1 MVILKIFLDYLR
13 NNLNLEKRFIFP
25 DHYKFSKN
33 EILKIIKYADSKKLN
48 VIMTEKDYF
57 KIKHFNLNKIEFLK
71 VDLVLEQKEKF
82 INRILTL
89 YD

>member
-1 MVILKIFLDYLR
+1 
-13 NNLNLEKRFIFP
+13 
-25 DHYKFSKN
+25 
-33 EILKIIKYADSKKLN
+33 
-48 VIMTEKDYF
+48 MTEKDYF

-71 VDLVLEQKEKF
+71 VDLVLEQREKF

>member
-1 MVILKIFLDYLR
+1 
-13 NNLNLEKRFIFP
+13 
-25 DHYKFSKN
+25 
-33 EILKIIKYADSKKLN
+33 
-48 VIMTEKDYF
+48 MTEKDYF